1 MQGKAIGSP
10 AEEEIAADG
19 EILRML
25 LIDWRGPWTV
35 DEIGRQMDSPVEAA
49 DGVTR
54 LARAGLVHR
63 LDRFVFPTR
72 TAARAA
78 ALND

>member
-1 MQGKAIGSP
+1 MHGEPSPTP
-10 AEEEIAADG
+10 AEQEIAADG
-19 EILRML
+19 EIMRML
-25 LIDWRGPWTV
+25 LIDWNGPWTV
-35 DEIGRQMDSPVEAA
+35 EEIGRQMDSPVEAA

-63 LDRFVFPTR
+63 LDGFVFPTR